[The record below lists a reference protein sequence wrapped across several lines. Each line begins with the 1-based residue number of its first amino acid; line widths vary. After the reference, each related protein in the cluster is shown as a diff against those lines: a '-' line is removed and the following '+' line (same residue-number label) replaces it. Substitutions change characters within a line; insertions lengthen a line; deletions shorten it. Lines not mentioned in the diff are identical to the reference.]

1 MNRSEYSAN
10 LELQPL
16 QRAPS
21 WTQPSRVARPAKRK
35 TYPLTLATLVGAL
48 VGFAIHI
55 LTHV

>member
-21 WTQPSRVARPAKRK
+21 WTKPAPVRPAKRK
-35 TYPLTLATLVGAL
+35 TYPLTLATLAGAV
-48 VGFAIHI
+48 VGFAVH
-55 LTHV
+55 LATSL